1 MISLLEKN
9 RWLAILFTILI
20 AIEIFYFS
28 ALPGSIETATQISFA
43 KVYHFIVFFLF
54 AFFLFISIKGSRK
67 IKISYII
74 MTLTASIL
82 YAISDE
88 IHQIFVP
95 LRNASMG
102 DILTDCLGI
111 FFAIVIGLI
120 INKKRIT
127 QQS

>member
-9 RWLAILFTILI
+9 RWLAVLFTILI

-28 ALPGSIETATQISFA
+28 TMQGSTGTGGIIPFAQI
-43 KVYHFIVFFLF
+43 YHFVVFFLF
-54 AFFLFISIKGSRK
+54 SFFLFMSIKGSKK

-74 MTLTASIL
+74 ITLTASIL

-95 LRNASMG
+95 LRHASIG
-102 DILTDCLGI
+102 DVFIDTLGI
-111 FFAIVIGLI
+111 CFAIVIGLI
-120 INKKRIT
+120 INKQT
-127 QQS
+127 TSQT

>member
-9 RWLAILFTILI
+9 RWLAVLFTILI

-28 ALPGSIETATQISFA
+28 TLQGSAGTGTGISFA
-43 KVYHFIVFFLF
+43 KIYHFIVFFLF
-54 AFFLFISIKGSRK
+54 AFFLLMSIKGNRK

-74 MTLTASIL
+74 ITLTASVL

-95 LRNASMG
+95 LRNASIG
-102 DILTDCLGI
+102 DVLTDALGI
-111 FFAIVIGLI
+111 CFAIVIGLI

-127 QQS
+127 QQT

>member
-28 ALPGSIETATQISFA
+28 ALPGSIETGTQISFA